1 MKRAKARISKINWI
15 QKTCPPNQQ
24 TSNTLQQIKDIM
36 RDVMKPQTIIEILE
50 NLKIITT
57 AINQIMTAT
66 VET

>member
-1 MKRAKARISKINWI
+1 
-15 QKTCPPNQQ
+15 
-24 TSNTLQQIKDIM
+24 M

-57 AINQIMTAT
+57 AINQVMTAT